1 VKEAP
6 QLPVQDAEKKE
17 DYTRI
22 YDINIMY
29 SNVLILDQEEK
40 QEEKNSVLQNR

>member
-1 VKEAP
+1 M
-6 QLPVQDAEKKE
+6 PVQDAEKKE

-22 YDINIMY
+22 YDINIIY
-29 SNVLILDQEEK
+29 SNVAIIEQEEK